1 MRHTDSIFPRRRIS
15 IMRIKSKIW
24 SLPLISSAIFVIGL
38 AVSIFFSLAALTT
51 IKNTEGIDYPALA
64 QAKLVTLE
72 VKALVDGFKEA
83 VGEGDKK
90 RIEQTTAQAGKV
102 RESMRKLGAI
112 PGQGEIGKRLE
123 TEFDNYFAPAQK
135 AAAIMLG
142 ISQGDPGDAITRMQ
156 TGLKLLEED
165 LDKINLQ
172 AQKQFTNGI
181 AQSNE
186 NVHKTLITIILVA
199 IIVILAT
206 AAIAFFV
213 IRAIWHE
220 LGGEP
225 EYALD
230 IARRVAD
237 GNLSL
242 QITVAGNAPHS
253 LLGALKEMQ
262 HKLQDMMS
270 GIKQSAD
277 TIRIASAEIA
287 TGNADL
293 SNRTES
299 QASSLE
305 ETASSMETLT
315 DTVRQNAQNS
325 NQANQLVQ
333 TAASIAVR
341 GGTVVN
347 EVVKTMGG
355 INESSRKIV
364 DIIAVIDGIAFQT
377 NILALNAAVEAAR
390 AGEQGR
396 GFAVVASEVRS
407 LAQRSA
413 SAAKE
418 IKTLIGDSVEKVERG
433 SKLVDQAGKT
443 MDEIVSSVN
452 HVTSI
457 MTEISAAS
465 QEQSAGIQEVSQAV
479 SQMDQMTQQNSALV
493 EQAAAAAESLKEQ
506 AANLARLLSV
516 FKLADGN
523 GARSSGQTLLLR

>member
-1 MRHTDSIFPRRRIS
+1 
-15 IMRIKSKIW
+15 MRIRSKIW
-24 SLPLISSAIFVIGL
+24 SLPVISSAIFVIGL
-38 AVSIFFSLAALTT
+38 AISISFSLAALSS
-51 IKNTEGIDYPALA
+51 IKATEEVDYPVLA
-64 QAKLVTLE
+64 QAKLISLE

-102 RESMRKLGAI
+102 RESMRKLGSI
-112 PGQGEIGKRLE
+112 PGQAALGKRLE
-123 TEFDNYFAPAQK
+123 AEFDSYFAPAQK

-142 ISQGDPGDAITRMQ
+142 MDNSDPTDAITRMQ
-156 TGLKLLEED
+156 GGLKTLEDD
-165 LDKINLQ
+165 LAKINTQ
-172 AQKQFTNGI
+172 AQQQFTLGI
-181 AQSNE
+181 AQSKQSVH
-186 NVHKTLITIILVA
+186 NVLLTIILVA
-199 IIVILAT
+199 VIVILAT
-206 AAIAFFV
+206 AGIAFFV

-230 IARRVAD
+230 IARGVAD
-237 GNLSL
+237 GNLNL
-242 QITVAGNAPHS
+242 QISVAGNAPHS

-262 HKLQDMMS
+262 QKLQAMMS
-270 GIKQSAD
+270 GIKKSAD
-277 TIRIASAEIA
+277 TIKYASAEIA
-287 TGNADL
+287 TGNLDL

-341 GGTVVN
+341 GGQVVS
-347 EVVKTMGG
+347 EVVSTMGS

-364 DIIAVIDGIAFQT
+364 DIIGVIDGIAFQT

-396 GFAVVASEVRS
+396 GFAVVASEVRN

-418 IKTLIGDSVEKVERG
+418 IKALINDSVDKVERG
-433 SKLVDQAGKT
+433 SHLVDQAGQT
-443 MDEIVSSVN
+443 MGEVVSAVN
-452 HVTSI
+452 RVTNI

-465 QEQSAGIQEVSQAV
+465 QEQSAGIQEVSSAIT
-479 SQMDQMTQQNSALV
+479 QMDQMTQQNSALV
-493 EQAAAAAESLKEQ
+493 EEAAAAAESLKEQ
-506 AANLARLLSV
+506 AENLARLLSV
-516 FKLADGN
+516 FKLAE
-523 GARSSGQTLLLR
+523 SGQPGAPRLLR